1 MSYESCEELG
11 VFYIPARILTTFQ
24 NDYPYIQELIEY
36 KRDGTLLYLKSLDA
50 IAFYDGNFGLDV
62 KSDVKDFQEF
72 IEFSRNYTR
81 HFVQDGLQ
89 KYQKE
94 EKDIDDKK
102 KNYSILDMGILGPAI
117 ETISNTINREYLDK
131 FPQWPTSGTQEGYIE
146 LNVKNFQETGKLR
159 IYWLCRGTIFVKDT
173 RYSSPRNGCN
183 YSAEF
188 SGKPEFQLSYFDLNK
203 IRQCNEMAQKN
214 MKQIKVLIDKLE
226 EKYLEQSLTK
236 LLSNIDL

>member
-1 MSYESCEELG
+1 MEFLPHG
-11 VFYIPARILTTFQ
+11 TLTAFQ

-36 KRDGTLLYLKSLDA
+36 KRDGTLLYLKSQGA

-62 KSDVKDFQEF
+62 KSDVKDWQEF

-81 HFVQDGLQ
+81 KFVQDGLH
-89 KYQKE
+89 KYQND
-94 EKDIDDKK
+94 EKDVDDKK
-102 KNYSILDMGILGPAI
+102 KKFKILDMGILGPAI

-159 IYWLCRGTIFVKDT
+159 IYWLSRGTIFVKDT

-183 YSAEF
+183 YRAEF
-188 SGKPEFQLSYFDLNK
+188 SGRPEFQLSYFDLEK

-226 EKYLEQSLTK
+226 EKYLEQSLSK
-236 LLSNIDL
+236 LIINFDL

>member
-1 MSYESCEELG
+1 MEFLPHG
-11 VFYIPARILTTFQ
+11 ILTAIQ

-36 KRDGTLLYLKSLDA
+36 KRDGTLLYLKSQGA
-50 IAFYDGNFGLDV
+50 IAFYNGNFGLDV
-62 KSDVKDFQEF
+62 KCNVKDFQEF
-72 IEFSRNYTR
+72 IEFSRNYTGK
-81 HFVQDGLQ
+81 FVQDGLQ
-89 KYQKE
+89 KYQND
-94 EKDIDDKK
+94 EKDVDDKK
-102 KNYSILDMGILGPAI
+102 KKFKLLDMGILGPAI

-131 FPQWPTSGTQEGYIE
+131 FPKWPTSGTQEGYIE
-146 LNVKNFQETGKLR
+146 LNVECFHETDKLR
-159 IYWLCRGTIFVKDT
+159 ICWLCRGTIFVKDT

-226 EKYLEQSLTK
+226 EKYLEQSLSK
-236 LLSNIDL
+236 LIINFDL

>member
-1 MSYESCEELG
+1 MSSESCEEL
-11 VFYIPARILTTFQ
+11 VVPYIPPDILTAFQ

-36 KRDGTLLYLKSLDA
+36 KRDGTLLYLKSEGA
-50 IAFYDGNFGLDV
+50 IAFYNGNFGLEV
-62 KSDVKDFQEF
+62 KWNVKDFQEF

-81 HFVQDGLQ
+81 KFVQDGLQ
-89 KYQKE
+89 KYQND
-94 EKDIDDKK
+94 EKDADDKK
-102 KNYSILDMGILGPAI
+102 KKFKILFMGILGPAI

-131 FPQWPTSGTQEGYIE
+131 FPQRPTSGTQEGYIE
-146 LNVKNFQETGKLR
+146 LNVKNFQETGNLR
-159 IYWLCRGTIFVKDT
+159 IYWLSRGTIFVKDT

-188 SGKPEFQLSYFDLNK
+188 SGKPEFQLSYFDLDK

>member
-1 MSYESCEELG
+1 MEFLPHG
-11 VFYIPARILTTFQ
+11 ILTAFQ

-36 KRDGTLLYLKSLDA
+36 KRDGTLLFLKSQGA
-50 IAFYDGNFGLDV
+50 IAFYNGNFGLDV
-62 KSDVKDFQEF
+62 KCNVKDFQEF

-81 HFVQDGLQ
+81 IFVQDGLQ

-131 FPQWPTSGTQEGYIE
+131 FPQWPTSGTQEDYIE

-159 IYWLCRGTIFVKDT
+159 IYSVCRGTIFVKDT

-183 YSAEF
+183 YRAEF
-188 SGKPEFQLSYFDLNK
+188 SGKPEFQLSYFDLYK

-226 EKYLEQSLTK
+226 EKYLEQSLSK
-236 LLSNIDL
+236 LIINFDL

>member
-1 MSYESCEELG
+1 MSRESCEEL
-11 VFYIPARILTTFQ
+11 VVPYIPPDILTAFQ

-36 KRDGTLLYLKSLDA
+36 KRDGTLLYLKSQGA
-50 IAFYDGNFGLDV
+50 IAFYNGKIGLDV

-81 HFVQDGLQ
+81 KIVQVGLQ
-89 KYQKE
+89 KYQND
-94 EKDIDDKK
+94 EKDVDDKK
-102 KNYSILDMGILGPAI
+102 KKFKILDMGILGPAI

-131 FPQWPTSGTQEGYIE
+131 FRQWPTSGTQEGYID
-146 LNVKNFQETGKLR
+146 LNVKCFHEKDKLR
-159 IYWLCRGTIFVKDT
+159 IYWLSRGTIFVKDT

-183 YSAEF
+183 YRAEF

>member
-1 MSYESCEELG
+1 MSCESCEEL
-11 VFYIPARILTTFQ
+11 VVSYIPHGILTAFQ

-36 KRDGTLLYLKSLDA
+36 KRDGTLLFLKSQGA
-50 IAFYDGNFGLDV
+50 IAFYNGNFCLDV
-62 KSDVKDFQEF
+62 KCNVKDWQEF

-81 HFVQDGLQ
+81 KFAQEGLH
-89 KYQKE
+89 KYQEE

-102 KNYSILDMGILGPAI
+102 KKYSILDMGILGCPI
-117 ETISNTINREYLDK
+117 ETITKAINQEHLKR
-131 FPQWPTSGTQEGYIE
+131 FPKWPTSGTQEGYIE
-146 LNVKNFQETGKLR
+146 LNVKCFHETDKLR
-159 IYWLCRGTIFVKDT
+159 IYWLSRGTIFVKDT

-183 YSAEF
+183 YRAEF
-188 SGKPEFQLSYFDLNK
+188 SGKPEFQLSYFDLDK